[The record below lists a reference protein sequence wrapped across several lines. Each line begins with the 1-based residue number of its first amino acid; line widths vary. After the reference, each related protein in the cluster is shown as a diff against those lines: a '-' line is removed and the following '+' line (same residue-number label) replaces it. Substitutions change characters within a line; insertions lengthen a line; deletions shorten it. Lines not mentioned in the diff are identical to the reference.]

1 MKIQLPRKNSA
12 TAEKI
17 SVVQQGMYKALNIK
31 QKGINA
37 ERWPG
42 ADAFVVVLA
51 SVEEGNVTDWL

>member
-37 ERWPG
+37 ERGPG